1 MIELKGVRKVYS
13 KGKNEFAVLEDVNLK
28 IEAGEYAAIIGPSG
42 SGKTTLMNI
51 LGFID
56 VPSSGEYYFEGKLTS
71 KLGDLELSRIRNKKI
86 GFVFQSFNLIAEL
99 TALENV
105 ELPMIYAN
113 MSPQKRLARARELLS
128 LVGLSDRMHHKPLE
142 LSGGQQQRVAV
153 ARALALDPPLLLAD
167 EPTGNLDSK
176 SGREIIELLEGLNRE
191 GKTVVIITHDR
202 EIAAR
207 TKRRIEILDGRI
219 IRDEKAGAEVCR

>member
-1 MIELKGVRKVYS
+1 MIELKGVRKVYG
-13 KGKNEFAVLEDVNLK
+13 KEKNEFAVLEDVNLK
-28 IEAGEYAAIIGPSG
+28 IEAGEYASIIGPSG

-113 MSPQKRLARARELLS
+113 ISPKKRLARARELLS

-142 LSGGQQQRVAV
+142 LSGGQQQRVAI

-167 EPTGNLDSK
+167 EPTGNLDSR
-176 SGREIIELLEGLNRE
+176 SGREIIDLLEGLNRE

-219 IRDEKAGAEVCR
+219 VRDERAEREKCR

>member
-1 MIELKGVRKVYS
+1 MIELKGVRKVYG

-28 IEAGEYAAIIGPSG
+28 IEAGEYASIIGPSG

>member
-1 MIELKGVRKVYS
+1 MIELKGVRKVYG

-28 IEAGEYAAIIGPSG
+28 IEAGEYASIIGPSG

-113 MSPQKRLARARELLS
+113 ISPQKRLARARELLS

-142 LSGGQQQRVAV
+142 LSGGQQQRVAI

-167 EPTGNLDSK
+167 EPTGNLDSR
-176 SGREIIELLEGLNRE
+176 SGREIIDLLEGLNRE

-219 IRDEKAGAEVCR
+219 VRDERAEREVCR

>member
-1 MIELKGVRKVYS
+1 LIELKGVRKVYG
-13 KGKNEFAVLEDVNLK
+13 KGKNEFAVLENVNLK
-28 IEAGEYAAIIGPSG
+28 IEAGEYASIIGPSG

-113 MSPQKRLARARELLS
+113 ISPQKRLARARELLS

-142 LSGGQQQRVAV
+142 LSGGQQQRVAI

>member
-1 MIELKGVRKVYS
+1 MIELKGVRKVYG
-13 KGKNEFAVLEDVNLK
+13 KGKNEFAVLENVNLK
-28 IEAGEYAAIIGPSG
+28 IEAGEYASIIGPSG

-113 MSPQKRLARARELLS
+113 ISPQKRLARARELLS

-142 LSGGQQQRVAV
+142 LSGGQQQRVAI